1 MKVKFFGDET
11 LFGLEAS
18 VNKWLEEIPSEV
30 KNVSIESMVCGQ
42 SIRYYAAVLYAE
54 R

>member
-1 MKVKFFGDET
+1 MKVKFFKSET
-11 LFGLEAS
+11 LLGLEDS
-18 VNKWLEEIPSEV
+18 VNKWLEENPSEV
-30 KNVSIESMVCGQ
+30 KNISMESMVSGQ